1 MEKPIIKNITKEE
14 INAEDS
20 YTINSDKNHSFN
32 ITFQNLNSTIRIL
45 ASYQDDIIKHNYEK
59 ELTLNELKQ
68 NKYLS
73 TCETISEIYEE
84 LMRLMKKNQIKLI
97 EETNKIYISIPID
110 YFNVKEILFI
120 VNEIVKNDIEKN
132 NKLFSIISNM
142 EEEIKEFKKKI
153 KQINNLKEE
162 INNIKEENKKIKE
175 ENKNIK
181 EENKNLKKNNLSEI
195 SNLRLEINDLKE
207 ENKKMKEENK
217 NLKDEI
223 NNIKEENKN
232 IKENMNS
239 SINKSINL
247 ENQIKNLNEEIEII
261 NKTINNQNPKQIP
274 EKKGFYECFFE
285 KGNDIVNI
293 IGIELME
300 MNYVLNYEISLI
312 NKGNLPWPKNTFIY
326 GKSNDG
332 LLECKPIILNKNK
345 EIMPKEKIVAKIS
358 ITIFN
363 IKNIINRNYEI
374 ILPLKLSFEDK
385 SKPIK
390 QNGFVLKVKAT
401 NLISRQMFEKIKEK
415 LEEDYSLS
423 NNTGWS
429 DEELMQKIYFFLS
442 YEMIEKL
449 GKDDEYIVVR
459 LAEDIGEY
467 ILDI

>member
-1 MEKPIIKNITKEE
+1 MEEPIIKNITKEE
-14 INAEDS
+14 IKAEDS

-45 ASYQDDIIKHNYEK
+45 ASYQDDIINHNYEK

-68 NKYLS
+68 NKYFS

-84 LMRLMKKNQIKLI
+84 VMRLMKKNQIKLI

-181 EENKNLKKNNLSEI
+181 EENKNIKEEIKTLNKNNLSEI
-195 SNLRLEINDLKE
+195 SNLRLEINDLRE

-239 SINKSINL
+239 SINKSIKL
-247 ENQIKNLNEEIEII
+247 ENQIKQLNEEMEII
-261 NKTINNQNPKQIP
+261 NKKINNQNPKQIP
-274 EKKGFYECFFE
+274 EEKNFYECFFE

-293 IGIELME
+293 TRILFKEILK
-300 MNYVLNYEISLI
+300 YEISLI

-345 EIMPKEKIVAKIS
+345 EIMPKEKIVVKIP
-358 ITIFN
+358 IN
-363 IKNIINRNYEI
+363 IMDVKSGSYGM

-390 QNGFVLKVKAT
+390 QNGFVLKVRAT
-401 NLISRQMFEKIKEK
+401 NLISKKMFEKIKTK
-415 LEEDYSLS
+415 LEEDYTFS
-423 NNTGWS
+423 NFGWS
-429 DEELMQKIYFFLS
+429 EKELISKIYENLDDT
-442 YEMIEKL
+442 MIEKF
-449 GKDDEYIVVR
+449 GKDDDDVVERIAELIVEE
-459 LAEDIGEY
+459 L
-467 ILDI
+467 LCL